1 MSFVAAAVMGGI
13 MVASTV
19 VDNVRAIDAQQD
31 AEKQAKQDKADALK
45 ASEFAETEGEG
56 IGSLGN
62 INLTVDNTLDD
73 DIRKQGQSNLS
84 I

>member
-45 ASEFAETEGEG
+45 AAEFAETEGEG

>member
-13 MVASTV
+13 AV
-19 VDNVRAIDAQQD
+19 VGSVVQNVRSIDAQQD
-31 AEKQAKQDKADALK
+31 AESQAKKDKADALK
-45 ASEFAETEGEG
+45 AAEFAETEGEG

>member
-1 MSFVAAAVMGGI
+1 MSFVASAVMGGI

-19 VDNVRAIDAQQD
+19 VDNVRSIDAQQD
-31 AEKQAKQDKADALK
+31 AESKAKKDKADALK
-45 ASEFAETEGEG
+45 AAEFAETEGEG

>member
-13 MVASTV
+13 AVATSIV
-19 VDNVRAIDAQQD
+19 QNVQAIDAKQD
-31 AEKQAKQDKADALK
+31 AESQAKKDKALALE
-45 ASEFAETEGEG
+45 AAQFAETEGEG
-56 IGSLGN
+56 IGNVGS
-62 INLTVDNTLDD
+62 INLSIDDTIDD

>member
-13 MVASTV
+13 MVAGAV

-31 AEKQAKQDKADALK
+31 AESQAKKDKATALR
-45 ASEFAETEGEG
+45 AAEFAATEGEG
-56 IGSLGN
+56 IGMTGN
-62 INLTVDNTLDD
+62 INLSVDDSIDD

>member
-13 MVASTV
+13 AV
-19 VDNVRAIDAQQD
+19 VGSVVQNVRSIDAQQD
-31 AEKQAKQDKADALK
+31 AESQAKKDKAAALR
-45 ASEFAETEGEG
+45 AAEFAETEGEG

>member
-1 MSFVAAAVMGGI
+1 MSFVASAVMGGI
-13 MVASTV
+13 MVSSTV
-19 VDNVRAIDAQQD
+19 VDTVRSIDAQQD
-31 AEKQAKQDKADALK
+31 AESKAKKDKADALK
-45 ASEFAETEGEG
+45 AAEFAETEGEG